1 MTRWRCA
8 GLRWDRSG
16 PALAWHHP
24 VHGDRV
30 SPLPPGHP
38 LAFTVVSDAD
48 AAAGPRTAAVPATAS
63 RGRRGER
70 EAAATGRGCVGVR
83 RGARHT
89 PCPAGAEV
97 PVSAVSARCPDCARL
112 DRSYSVAADT
122 RTDDPR
128 PYDVYLAW
136 FGPELIKVG
145 ITAAERG
152 GARLLEQAALSYT
165 LLGRGPLMAARR
177 AEAVL
182 GAALGVPDRF
192 PYAAKRAARE
202 APPPQRERAAQL
214 AAVHARAAALGGLPE
229 SLTLRPCTPVHHDA
243 VFHLD
248 RLRPAHGVIRLGPG
262 RTVAGRVEAAAGPD
276 VYLTDSAGRTLL
288 LDTRHLAGWPLAAAP
303 ADAATTAE
311 VAAPAREA
319 VEPQTLFGSSA
330 IPAPTDA

>member
-1 MTRWRCA
+1 MTEEDRDRWCCA
-8 GLRWDRSG
+8 GPRWDRSG
-16 PALAWHHP
+16 AALVWRHP
-24 VHGDRV
+24 VRGERI
-30 SPLPPGHP
+30 SPLGPDRP
-38 LAFTVVSDAD
+38 LAFTTGA
-48 AAAGPRTAAVPATAS
+48 
-63 RGRRGER
+63 RRR
-70 EAAATGRGCVGVR
+70 CVGVR
-83 RGARHT
+83 RGDRHT

-97 PVSAVSARCPDCARL
+97 AASAVSAQCPECARL

-152 GARLLEQAALSYT
+152 GVRLLEQAALSYA

-202 APPPQRERAAQL
+202 TPPAPERRAAGL
-214 AAVHARAAALGGLPE
+214 AALHGRARALPGLPE
-229 SLTLRPCTPVHHDA
+229 SLTVADFAPVHHDA

-248 RLRPAHGVIRLGPG
+248 RVRRLDGVLRITADS
-262 RTVAGRVEAAAGPD
+262 TVAGRIDAVAGPD
-276 VYLTDSAGRTLL
+276 IHLTATDGRALL
-288 LDTRHLAGWPLAAAP
+288 LDARHLAGRQLASAP
-303 ADAATTAE
+303 PHSATSAPVIAPERESEGPDA
-311 VAAPAREA
+311 
-319 VEPQTLFGSSA
+319 LF
-330 IPAPTDA
+330 